1 MTPQQALQILD
12 NAAGQAHLT
21 RNDHIAV
28 QEALAIVRAAITPPT
43 ADDKATPPAPAA
55 D

>member
-1 MTPQQALQILD
+1 MVDERTPSLGLQMPHPD
-12 NAAGQAHLT
+12 NRLEVDVL
-21 RNDHIAV
+21 R
-28 QEALAIVRAAITPPT
+28 LRAAITPPT